1 MRSQSWDGSARAH
14 LLSVKMPVSFAVILV
29 ITTYYH
35 ASMQTGEK
43 KTKKVATGP
52 KTKKAK
58 VVEDVARVVSVI

>member
-29 ITTYYH
+29 ITMYYH

-43 KTKKVATGP
+43 RTKKESGYWT
-52 KTKKAK
+52 
-58 VVEDVARVVSVI
+58 EDEESKSG